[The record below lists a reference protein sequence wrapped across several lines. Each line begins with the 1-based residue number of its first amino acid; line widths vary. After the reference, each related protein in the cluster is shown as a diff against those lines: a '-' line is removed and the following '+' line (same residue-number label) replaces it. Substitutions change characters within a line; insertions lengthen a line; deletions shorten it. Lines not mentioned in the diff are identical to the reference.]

1 MAGRLTLVVRRS
13 CRNGA
18 VEPLN
23 VREYEALAEER
34 LESGVFGYYAGGA
47 GDEWTL
53 RENEAA
59 YGRWVLRP
67 RVLVDV
73 SSVTTAT
80 TVLGTEISMPI
91 LVAPTA
97 FHRLAHPDGELATAR
112 AAAAARTIMC
122 LSTLATTGAAELAAA
137 APAAPRWYQLYWHPD
152 RGLTHA
158 MVDEAAEAGFEAIVL
173 TVDLPV
179 LGNRE
184 RDLHTGFT
192 LPDDIVPAFARTASY
207 TAAGGSAVLGWTVD
221 PRLTWHDLEWL
232 RSLSDLPL
240 LVKGVLTAEDAQLAV
255 ENGCAGVVV
264 SNHGGRQLDG
274 VPATLDALPEI
285 VDAVGGRTEIL
296 VDGGVRRGTDVVK
309 ALALGARAVLAGRA
323 VLWGLVHDGQAGVE
337 RVLGLLRAETELAL
351 ALVGCPSPDDV
362 TRAHVARAA
371 G

>member
-1 MAGRLTLVVRRS
+1 VPNL
-13 CRNGA
+13 CRNGD
-18 VEPLN
+18 VNPVN
-23 VREYEALAEER
+23 VREYEQLAEER
-34 LESGVFGYYAGGA
+34 LEAGAFGYYAGGA

-59 YGRWVLRP
+59 FRRWVLRP

-80 TVLGTEISMPI
+80 TVFGTEVSMPI

-112 AAAAARTIMC
+112 AAAAAGTIMC
-122 LSTLATTGAAELAAA
+122 LSTLATAGAAEVAEA
-137 APAAPRWYQLYWHPD
+137 APGGTHWYQLYWHPD
-152 RGLTHA
+152 RGLTRA
-158 MVDEAAEAGFEAIVL
+158 IVQEAAEAGFTAIVL

-184 RDLHTGFT
+184 RDLRTGFT
-192 LPDDIVPAFARTASY
+192 LPDDFAPAFARTAAY
-207 TAAGGSAVLGWTVD
+207 ATEEGSAVLGWTVD
-221 PRLTWHDLEWL
+221 PRLTWPDLEWL

-240 LVKGVLTAEDAQLAV
+240 LVKGVLTAEDALLAV
-255 ENGCAGVVV
+255 EHGCAGVVV

-274 VPATLDALPEI
+274 VPASLDALPEI
-285 VDAVGGRTEIL
+285 VEAVGDRCEVL

-323 VLWGLVHDGQAGVE
+323 VLWGLAHDGQPGVE
-337 RVLGLLRAETELAL
+337 RVLELLRAETELAL
-351 ALVGCPSPDDV
+351 ALIGCASPAAV
-362 TRAHVARAA
+362 TRSHVGPAR
-371 G
+371 GQD